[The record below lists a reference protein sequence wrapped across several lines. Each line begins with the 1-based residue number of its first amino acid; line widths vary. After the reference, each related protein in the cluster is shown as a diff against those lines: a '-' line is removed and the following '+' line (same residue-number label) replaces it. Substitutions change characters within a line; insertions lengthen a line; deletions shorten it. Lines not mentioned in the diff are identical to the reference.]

1 MKTILCLVF
10 LMLACGSLQADFSNH
25 QPASSVIGKPDFTS
39 VDPTAA
45 SINNLFFP
53 TDIAIDPTTGKVFI
67 ADGIHHRVLRFSS
80 TAAYMSGG
88 SAEVVLGQA
97 TFNGNSANQGGA
109 VGANTLSTP
118 SGLTIDAAGR
128 LWVADF
134 ANNRV
139 LRYDGAAEK
148 ASDAAAD
155 GVFGQANFTT
165 AGTALSATGLNGPAD
180 VCIDSAGNLWVADF
194 SNHRVL
200 RYEVAASRANGAA
213 ANQVLGQAN
222 FTSAGAALSAAGMAQ
237 PFGLAVDQALGLWVT
252 CQSQNRILRFDN
264 APGKGNGG
272 SANAVLGQIDF
283 NSSASTPDTAASL
296 ATPQGCVVSPDGTL
310 WVGDAGNH
318 RVLGYQGAA
327 GKASGANAD
336 LVLGQPSFAT
346 DDVFGATAQT
356 IQGPYG
362 LAIGRDGVLFVSN
375 TVLRRVL
382 RFSPTVE
389 ITAPARI
396 KARNGRAKISGTSK
410 FASLVNYKAP
420 KRPTQS
426 AAGSAAN
433 WKVNLKGLTRPTTRI
448 PVTASA
454 FDGRSAQT
462 VVVVKSRR

>member
-1 MKTILCLVF
+1 MKTIRSLAT
-10 LMLACGSLQADFSNH
+10 MLLFCSPLHADFSNN
-25 QPASSVIGKPDFTS
+25 QPASSVIGKPDFTTTT
-39 VDPTAA
+39 PTTA
-45 SINNLFFP
+45 SANNLLYP
-53 TDIAIDPTTGKVFI
+53 TDIAIDPTTGKVFVS
-67 ADGIHHRVLRFSS
+67 DGVHHRILRFSS
-80 TAAYMSGG
+80 TAAYESGG

-97 TFNGNSANQGGA
+97 TFVGDAANQGGS
-109 VGANTLSTP
+109 VGASTLSNP

-139 LRYDGAAEK
+139 LRYDGVSAK
-148 ASDAAAD
+148 TSGAAAD
-155 GVFGQANFTT
+155 GVFGQATFTT
-165 AGTALSATGLNGPAD
+165 AATATSVAGLAGPAD

-194 SNHRVL
+194 LNHRVL
-200 RYEVAASRANGAA
+200 RYEAAAGRANGAA
-213 ANQVLGQAN
+213 ANQVLGQVN
-222 FTSAGAALSAAGMAQ
+222 FTSAVAALNAAGMAQ

-264 APGKGNGG
+264 APGKGDGG
-272 SANAVLGQIDF
+272 SANAVLGQANFDSGG
-283 NSSASTPDTAASL
+283 NSPITAASL
-296 ATPQGCVVSPDGTL
+296 SAPQGCVVSPDGTL
-310 WVGDAGNH
+310 WVGDSGNH

-327 GKASGANAD
+327 GKASGASAD

-346 DDVFGATAQT
+346 EDVFGATAQT

-362 LAIGRDGVLFVSN
+362 VAIGRDGVLFVSN

-382 RFSPTVE
+382 RFSPAVE
-389 ITAPARI
+389 ITAPSRI
-396 KARNGRAKISGTSK
+396 KARNGRAKIRGSSK

-426 AAGSAAN
+426 AVGPAAN
-433 WKVNLKGLTRPTTRI
+433 WTVNLKGLTRPTTRI
-448 PVTASA
+448 AVTASA